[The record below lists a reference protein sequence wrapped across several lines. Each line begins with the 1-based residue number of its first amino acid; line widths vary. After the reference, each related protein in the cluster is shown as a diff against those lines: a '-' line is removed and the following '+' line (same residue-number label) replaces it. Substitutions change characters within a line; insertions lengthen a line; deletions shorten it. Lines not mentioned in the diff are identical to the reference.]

1 MLPSVFSVI
10 DHRWRQNV
18 GRTKKWHRCFSAS
31 HFDVFCD
38 LLLNDVPQHGGIYS
52 FYIMNRKR
60 KRETCLVPLD
70 CSRICASS
78 GISQVT
84 NTTFRLCFFFSSL
97 PYTQTVPPK
106 HFENS
111 VPQRSHTMVTV
122 AKISSSLGI
131 FKSPRALFVSVS
143 PSFLLVNS
151 SYYSVYGKAPSCLS
165 PTRWKCSKQPVLQY

>member
-1 MLPSVFSVI
+1 MRGSYSGFGWSLQPSLWELREFTVSTTESFSENKWILIYDNDNDLTNWFHVASVWSVI

-18 GRTKKWHRCFSAS
+18 GRTKKWHRCSSAT

-38 LLLNDVPQHGGIYS
+38 LLLNDVLQHGGIYS
-52 FYIMNRKR
+52 FYVMNRKR

-106 HFENS
+106 HFDNSES
-111 VPQRSHTMVTV
+111 VP
-122 AKISSSLGI
+122 
-131 FKSPRALFVSVS
+131 
-143 PSFLLVNS
+143 
-151 SYYSVYGKAPSCLS
+151 
-165 PTRWKCSKQPVLQY
+165 